1 MKGKKMASAMNEAK
15 FIWMDGKLV
24 AWKDATVHVLTHSLH
39 YGNAVFEGVR
49 AYQTKK
55 GPAIFRLKE
64 HTKRLFASAKS
75 CLIDIPFTAE
85 ELEKAHIEVIKA
97 NDFKETIYIR
107 PLAFLGY
114 GKMGVAVKGCPVNV
128 IVAAWEW
135 GAYMGEEALRKGT
148 KVKISSW
155 MKPAPFSMMAKAKA
169 SANYFN
175 SQMAN
180 FEATEAGYDEA
191 LLLDPQGFVAEGPG
205 ECFFIVKDGVI
216 ITPPNDTSLESITQA
231 TVIEIAEDLG
241 YKVERRRITRDECYN
256 ADEAFFTGTAAEVT
270 PISNIDGRIIGKGEM
285 GEITSKLQKAYFAVV
300 MGENPKFEKYLT
312 YVN

>member
-1 MKGKKMASAMNEAK
+1 
-15 FIWMDGKLV
+15 
-24 AWKDATVHVLTHSLH
+24 
-39 YGNAVFEGVR
+39 
-49 AYQTKK
+49 
-55 GPAIFRLKE
+55 
-64 HTKRLFASAKS
+64 
-75 CLIDIPFTAE
+75 
-85 ELEKAHIEVIKA
+85 
-97 NDFKETIYIR
+97 
-107 PLAFLGY
+107 
-114 GKMGVAVKGCPVNV
+114 
-128 IVAAWEW
+128 
-135 GAYMGEEALRKGT
+135 
-148 KVKISSW
+148 

-241 YKVERRRITRDECYN
+241 FKVERRRITRDECYN

>member
-1 MKGKKMASAMNEAK
+1 
-15 FIWMDGKLV
+15 
-24 AWKDATVHVLTHSLH
+24 
-39 YGNAVFEGVR
+39 
-49 AYQTKK
+49 
-55 GPAIFRLKE
+55 
-64 HTKRLFASAKS
+64 
-75 CLIDIPFTAE
+75 
-85 ELEKAHIEVIKA
+85 
-97 NDFKETIYIR
+97 
-107 PLAFLGY
+107 
-114 GKMGVAVKGCPVNV
+114 MGVAVKGCPVNV